1 MKSLLILKKLFSTLD
16 ASKHRLLNSVD
27 LKTKADLNILKNQE
41 NDVENYIQ
49 TMQEYMA
56 NIQNDH
62 EDSQERISFI
72 LYNVR
77 VTDNTFPRIF
87 QPCSVPGMMKYS
99 DGHLDK
105 VLVQTITGRVY
116 NGTENTKL
124 LDTDTVQLI
133 KSIELG
139 KGVVLS
145 LASCIEAE
153 TFWVFLSGKMPSKDM
168 RKAY

>member
-1 MKSLLILKKLFSTLD
+1 MLEQKLSAVLSELPKYESELENVRVRQKIVSENNDTVKNEIVAYFKKLFSTLD

-41 NDVENYIQ
+41 NDVQNYIQ

-56 NIQNDH
+56 NIQND
-62 EDSQERISFI
+62 DLQERISFI
-72 LYNVR
+72 LYNIR

-87 QPCSVPGMMKYS
+87 QQCSVPGMMKYS

-116 NGTENTKL
+116 NSTKI
-124 LDTDTVQLI
+124 Q
-133 KSIELG
+133 SY
-139 KGVVLS
+139 
-145 LASCIEAE
+145 
-153 TFWVFLSGKMPSKDM
+153 SKPTQCS
-168 RKAY
+168 